1 MKKILILATWLP
13 IAVFAQQD
21 VTKVDYDPFFTIEEA
36 PHIENVLPAPPALT
50 DPRFFDDWAQYQ
62 WGKSIR
68 DTERGKQFCGI
79 FTKTR

>member
-50 DPRFFDDWAQYQ
+50 DPRFFDSGENPSVTLNA
-62 WGKSIR
+62 GNR
-68 DTERGKQFCGI
+68 L
-79 FTKTR
+79 